1 MEEKRTLSDAD
12 IADLHTQYYNLTADL
27 KQYRQLQWSR
37 DFRKALPE
45 QQKIIKSQYRFF
57 KSALNGTLETLI
69 SQGKLQINAAIDAL
83 FNRFV
88 SLKCKWAVSKYLRNY
103 KSNK

>member
-1 MEEKRTLSDAD
+1 MEENRTLSKAE
-12 IADLHTQYYNLTADL
+12 IAELHAQYYDLTADL

-45 QQKIIKSQYRFF
+45 QQKSIKSQFRFF
-57 KSALNGTLETLI
+57 KSALNSLLETLI
-69 SQGKLQINAAIDAL
+69 SQNALQINVALDAL

-88 SLKCKWAVSKYLRNY
+88 SLNCKWTVSKYLRNY
-103 KSNK
+103 NKEK

>member
-27 KQYRQLQWSR
+27 KQYRQLQWSC

-45 QQKIIKSQYRFF
+45 QQKIIKNQYRFF
-57 KSALNGTLETLI
+57 KFALNSALETLI
-69 SQGKLQINAAIDAL
+69 SQDKLQINVAIDAL

-88 SLKCKWAVSKYLRNY
+88 SLKCKWDVSK
-103 KSNK
+103 